1 MPSKTA
7 SGAPRDTRSADQ
19 VIDLQQAFLLGA
31 LFFAASILYS
41 SVGHGGASGYLAAMS
56 LFGIAPAVMRPT
68 ALVMN
73 IAVASISL
81 YKFSRT
87 SGFDWRLFWPFAIT
101 AVPMAFVGGRIQ
113 LPVLWFGVLVGCVL
127 LFSAIRLFI
136 ETIVSKQR
144 VRTIVGPPPIAFALM
159 LGAAIGLL
167 SGLTGV
173 GGGIFLSPLLV
184 LTGWAT
190 VRQSAAP
197 TAAFVLINSIS
208 GLLGLLSRQPT
219 LPDALPYWVAAVI
232 VGGLIGATYGSR
244 RLGNNAMRQAL
255 AVVLVIAGAKMI
267 L

>member
-1 MPSKTA
+1 MA
-7 SGAPRDTRSADQ
+7 AE
-19 VIDLQQAFLLGA
+19 QALLLGA

-41 SVGHGGASGYLAAMS
+41 SVGHGGASGYLAAMG
-56 LFGIAPAVMRPT
+56 LFGVAPALMRPT

-81 YKFSRT
+81 YKFSRAN
-87 SGFDWRLFWPFAIT
+87 GFRWRLFWPFAIT
-101 AVPMAFVGGRIQ
+101 AVPMAFIGGRIQ

-127 LFSAIRLFI
+127 LFSAVRLFI
-136 ETIVSKQR
+136 ETLNASKR
-144 VRTIVGPPPIAFALM
+144 ARAIKGPPPLALALM
-159 LGAAIGLL
+159 LGAVIGLL

-190 VRQSAAP
+190 VRDGAAP
-197 TAAFVLINSIS
+197 TAAFVLVNSIS

-219 LPDALPYWVAAVI
+219 LPEALPYWVAAVI

-255 AVVLVIAGAKMI
+255 AAVLLIAGAKMV